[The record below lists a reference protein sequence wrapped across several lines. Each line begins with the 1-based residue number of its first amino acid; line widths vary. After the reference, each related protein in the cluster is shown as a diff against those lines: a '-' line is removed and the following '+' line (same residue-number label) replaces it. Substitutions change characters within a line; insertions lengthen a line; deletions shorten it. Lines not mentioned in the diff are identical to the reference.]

1 MDQDDEIGRPNYR
14 ADAIQRAVAR
24 QQRRAPWWLS
34 WRNSGDAGAFRIRAA
49 LAVAVAAYAWLW
61 PLGWFH
67 VPRWSTFL
75 AAIVAIRSARFAA
88 DPQAS
93 DLSIWVGNV
102 AKWGG
107 GTFLLWAIPAAYLEM
122 QNSGV
127 IAFLNYILATPA

>member
-1 MDQDDEIGRPNYR
+1 MDQRDDEIGRPNYR
-14 ADAIQRAVAR
+14 ADAIQRAMDR
-24 QQRRAPWWLS
+24 QQRRRAPWWP
-34 WRNSGDAGAFRIRAA
+34 WRNSGAGAFRIRAA
-49 LAVAVAAYAWLW
+49 LAVVVAAYAWIW
-61 PLGWFH
+61 PLGWFN

-75 AAIVAIRSARFAA
+75 AAIIAVRSARFAA

-93 DLSIWVGNV
+93 DLSLYVGNA

-107 GTFLLWAIPAAYLEM
+107 GIFLLWAVPTAYLEM